1 MRIAL
6 VLAGPYPDLRGSQV
20 LVQQL
25 ADGIRGRGH
34 VVHLVTYG
42 AVAGT
47 RPGPHA
53 ARIARDLVLV
63 ARLWRTVQ
71 REAIDL
77 IHAHNYEAAIAS
89 LMVGRVTNR
98 PVVYHGHN
106 ALAEELPLYFR
117 ARLARRL
124 AHRLGRL
131 LDAHVPR
138 RADFCIAVTEELGE
152 ILRRRGVAAS
162 DLTCIAPAAAPRDA
176 AAHRPRV
183 GQEAVGVAMAAAA
196 NDPGE
201 RGGSRAAGWL
211 LAPPSCGDQLP
222 ARVPRAAPRRSS
234 LRLPLSLPG
243 SFASLTMATPTD
255 SSDGLVCYAGN
266 LDGYQN
272 LGFLLRSFARVRAR
286 VPAARLV
293 LVTHAAPGALRRAV
307 GPGVEIV
314 RAKSYDEVRARL
326 DAADVAVSPRAERSG
341 FPMKL
346 LNYMAAGKAIVASTG
361 SAKGLRDGIT
371 GRIVPDGDE
380 GAFAAAVVELLS
392 DRAARARLGAAARR
406 AVEDPRAWDGV
417 LARIEAVYRNVLAA
431 RGAASAT
438 SETHASTG
446 LPMALPE

>member
-34 VVHLVTYG
+34 AVHLVTYG
-42 AVAGT
+42 AVGGA

-53 ARIARDLVLV
+53 ARIARDVALV
-63 ARLWRTVQ
+63 ARLWRTVR

-89 LMVGRVTNR
+89 LMVGRATNR

-243 SFASLTMATPTD
+243 RGWARTGSCATPATSTVTRTWA
-255 SSDGLVCYAGN
+255 SSSGA
-266 LDGYQN
+266 
-272 LGFLLRSFARVRAR
+272 SRAC
-286 VPAARLV
+286 
-293 LVTHAAPGALRRAV
+293 
-307 GPGVEIV
+307 GPGC
-314 RAKSYDEVRARL
+314 
-326 DAADVAVSPRAERSG
+326 PR
-341 FPMKL
+341 P
-346 LNYMAAGKAIVASTG
+346 AS
-361 SAKGLRDGIT
+361 S
-371 GRIVPDGDE
+371 
-380 GAFAAAVVELLS
+380 
-392 DRAARARLGAAARR
+392 
-406 AVEDPRAWDGV
+406 W
-417 LARIEAVYRNVLAA
+417 
-431 RGAASAT
+431 
-438 SETHASTG
+438 
-446 LPMALPE
+446 

>member
-34 VVHLVTYG
+34 AVHLVTYG
-42 AVAGT
+42 AVGGA
-47 RPGPHA
+47 RPGPRA
-53 ARIARDLVLV
+53 ARIARDVALV
-63 ARLWRTVQ
+63 ARLWRTVR

-77 IHAHNYEAAIAS
+77 IHAHHYEAAIAS
-89 LMVGRVTNR
+89 LMVGRATNR

-117 ARLARRL
+117 ARLARL
-124 AHRLGRL
+124 LVLRLGRL

-196 NDPGE
+196 NDPG
-201 RGGSRAAGWL
+201 AASGV
-211 LAPPSCGDQLP
+211 LAPPSCG
-222 ARVPRAAPRRSS
+222 VPSGTPRRSS

-314 RAKSYDEVRARL
+314 RAKSYDEVRAWL

-431 RGAASAT
+431 RGAASTT
-438 SETHASTG
+438 SETHASPG

>member
-6 VLAGPYPDLRGSQV
+6 VLAGPYPDFRGSQV

-117 ARLARRL
+117 ARLAR
-124 AHRLGRL
+124 
-131 LDAHVPR
+131 
-138 RADFCIAVTEELGE
+138 
-152 ILRRRGVAAS
+152 
-162 DLTCIAPAAAPRDA
+162 
-176 AAHRPRV
+176 RPRV

-380 GAFAAAVVELLS
+380 AAFAAAVIELLS
-392 DRAARARLGAAARR
+392 DAAACARLGAAARH

-417 LARIEAVYRNVLAA
+417 LDRIETVYRNVLAA
-431 RGAASAT
+431 RSAARTDPEASAPDRRGGA
-438 SETHASTG
+438 SE
-446 LPMALPE
+446 

>member
-20 LVQQL
+20 LVRQL

-34 VVHLVTYG
+34 TVHLVTYG
-42 AVAGT
+42 AVGSG
-47 RPGPHA
+47 RPGPRP
-53 ARIARDLVLV
+53 ARLARDVVLV
-63 ARLWRTVQ
+63 ARLWHTVR
-71 REAIDL
+71 REAIEL
-77 IHAHNYEAAIAS
+77 IHAHNYEAAIAG
-89 LMVGRVTNR
+89 LVVGRAASC
-98 PVVYHGHN
+98 PVVYHGHT

-124 AHRLGRL
+124 ARRVGRL

-183 GQEAVGVAMAAAA
+183 GQ
-196 NDPGE
+196 
-201 RGGSRAAGWL
+201 
-211 LAPPSCGDQLP
+211 
-222 ARVPRAAPRRSS
+222 
-234 LRLPLSLPG
+234 
-243 SFASLTMATPTD
+243 
-255 SSDGLVCYAGN
+255 DGLVCYAGN

-272 LGFLLRSFARVRAR
+272 LGFLLASFARVRAR
-286 VPAARLV
+286 VAAARLV
-293 LVTHAAPGALRRAV
+293 LVTHAAPGALERTL

-314 RAKSYDEVRARL
+314 RAASYDEVRARL
-326 DAADVAVSPRAERSG
+326 DVADVAVSPRSERAG

-431 RGAASAT
+431 RGAASTT